1 MDAPAGCRSGIVV
14 VMRILL
20 LCLVAVVSVWGQPNF
35 FPMLRFPEKL
45 REYLALTDAQ
55 TGKIS
60 EQNSAFIRWSQG
72 RSQRMYD
79 VQFEIGIETAR
90 EPLDPGALGVRY
102 AEVEAIRREIA
113 ERNTKLVVENV
124 AVLTPAQALKLK
136 ALEEALKLV
145 STGYE
150 AQSVKLLPDSCSGT
164 TGFLIGLSGRSS
176 PAPNPFYNVAPLCTW
191 VETSD
196 FRSLP

>member
-1 MDAPAGCRSGIVV
+1 
-14 VMRILL
+14 
-20 LCLVAVVSVWGQPNF
+20 
-35 FPMLRFPEKL
+35 MLFPEKL
-45 REYLALTDAQ
+45 REYLALTEAQ
-55 TGKIS
+55 MGKIS
-60 EQNSAFIRWSQG
+60 EQNSAFWRWSQG
-72 RSQRMYD
+72 RSQRMYE

-113 ERNTKLVVENV
+113 ERNTKLVAENG
-124 AVLTPAQALKLK
+124 AVLTSAQALKLK

-150 AQSVKLLPDSCSGT
+150 AQSVKLLPDSCSGA
-164 TGFLIGLSGRSS
+164 TGFLIGFGRSS
-176 PAPNPFYNVAPLCTW
+176 PAPNPFFNFAPLCTW